1 MSATA
6 VGLGTALPA
15 AAQDTGEEGPETVT
29 VGSGDLGGSGDGCVT
44 SYLSRG
50 RSVVAGPYYSIPY
63 ESIGGAPYVENEI
76 NSRPTTYGIA
86 SNAHEGFIG
95 DIVLGTSGLYPRNVT
110 TAKAHWPP
118 VPEAEGKTGYGTKSH
133 TAFGPFAQ
141 STVEAGPR
149 KVVSRAGAF
158 GDAASPFGPSTA
170 ASETS
175 FDGKLVKGIDTV
187 IGYDIRLGPVVID
200 KMHSTVEYETDGTQ
214 EGTKGTWKL
223 LFSGVGGDKDKV
235 YTITSEGFAPSG
247 GDPQGGAEEIDS
259 FNAGAAQFADALEQA
274 GVGRSEAKIA
284 QGSIKVDNGELF
296 IRVAGLQM
304 GMGFTSRHDQIG
316 DRQGMVFGFTE
327 RYLKLELGTCD
338 ADVNQESLLTYDDP
352 PDTSVDMGPLHFP
365 DPGSGGG
372 YGGPKSTTV
381 APATQAVAPAVQVRT
396 VAFRPIGVRY
406 ARSVTASV

>member
-1 MSATA
+1 MSGSQRLGRWVLALTLSA
-6 VGLGTALPA
+6 AGVGLGTALPA
-15 AAQDTGEEGPETVT
+15 AADD
-29 VGSGDLGGSGDGCVT
+29 DLGDADCVS

-63 ESIGGAPYVENEI
+63 ESIGGAPYVENEV

-95 DIVLGTSGLYPRNVT
+95 DIVLGTSGFYGRNVT

-141 STVEAGPR
+141 SSAEAGPR
-149 KVVSRAGAF
+149 KVITKAGAF
-158 GDAASPFGPSTA
+158 GDPASPFGPSTA
-170 ASETS
+170 VSETS
-175 FDGKLVKGIDTV
+175 FDGKVVKGIDTV
-187 IGYDIRLGPVVID
+187 IGYDIRVGPVVID
-200 KMHSTVEYETDGTQ
+200 KMHSTVEYETDGT
-214 EGTKGTWKL
+214 EAGTKGTWKL

-259 FNAGAAQFADALEQA
+259 FNSGAAQFSDALESA

-284 QGSIKVDNGELF
+284 QGVIQLDNGELF
-296 IRVAGLQM
+296 LRVAGLQM
-304 GMGFTSRHDQIG
+304 GMGFASRNDQIG
-316 DRQGMVFGFTE
+316 DNQGMVFGFHE
-327 RYLKLELGTCD
+327 RYLKVERGTCD
-338 ADVNQESLLTYDDP
+338 ADVSQERLLDYDEP

-372 YGGPKSTTV
+372 YGGPKSTT
-381 APATQAVAPAVQVRT
+381 AAPAVETAAPAPRV
-396 VAFRPIGVRY
+396 VVVRPIGVRY
-406 ARSVTASV
+406 ARSFTASV